1 MTGTD
6 WLLSLHVLSAVLLG
20 AAMTGFWALVV
31 ATRSVSGGI
40 SGASMQRVG
49 KPLTVV
55 VSVGS
60 IGALVFGVW
69 LAIVADAYQPWDL
82 WIIAAIVLWAVGTE
96 LGRRAGTAF
105 ASDAVG
111 ARRQG
116 VLLHAASSVS
126 ILLILLL
133 MIWKPGS

>member
-105 ASDAVG
+105 ASDAVD
-111 ARRQG
+111 ARRHG